1 MLRDAPH
8 PGLPDLGRPHHR
20 RLPAEPAG
28 TGPRAGFDGAQGGR
42 QPDPHPPQGRQR
54 PRGVPRGDGRHPRR
68 RQPHPR
74 GQDPHALRRHR
85 VGRQVRDDLDG
96 PAPGVLGQGRH
107 GQLGRLPGQS
117 ARRGRIQD
125 LGQHGRPEGR
135 RVIVEELRAAAAER
149 LAALAREK
157 GGEAPAGGF
166 APAPAHVKADAALS
180 WPLAAAKVLKKK
192 PLDLAAEA
200 AAALAGLPGLASA
213 EPAPPGFINV
223 AFSQAALG
231 AELARLLSD
240 PASAG
245 RDPSAAP
252 RDILLEFVSANPT
265 GPVHLATSRA
275 ATLGD
280 SLARILRRRGHKVR
294 TEYYVNDAGKQVER
308 LGQSVRAR
316 WDQAHGKDTPVPE
329 KGYQGEYIAEI
340 AKAAPASAELWTDA
354 QFARLAIDTMLAQHR
369 ADMELFGVGF
379 DRWYL
384 ESELHAAGAVGKT
397 LEKLK
402 SLGKAYEKEG
412 ATWLGT
418 VSDDT
423 DDDKDRVL
431 VRQDGVPTYFLA
443 DIAYHE
449 DKYARGARELIDV
462 WGADHHG
469 YVPRMKAA
477 VAALGHPPESFH
489 PIVHQ
494 LVHLI
499 KEEDFVK
506 VAMKM
511 SKRKGNFITLRELVD
526 VVGLDAT
533 RFFFAMRTPN
543 THMQFDWELAQKKS
557 NDNPVF
563 YVQYVHARIAS
574 IFREAKAQGLAFE
587 SPDWALLTDPAERA
601 LAVKLAWLPETL
613 KACEKELS
621 PHPLPTY
628 LMELAGLYHAFYE
641 RCRVLAPEDK
651 PRTAARLALCGAV
664 KNTLKEAL
672 GLLGVS
678 APEEM

>member
-1 MLRDAPH
+1 
-8 PGLPDLGRPHHR
+8 
-20 RLPAEPAG
+20 
-28 TGPRAGFDGAQGGR
+28 
-42 QPDPHPPQGRQR
+42 
-54 PRGVPRGDGRHPRR
+54 
-68 RQPHPR
+68 
-74 GQDPHALRRHR
+74 
-85 VGRQVRDDLDG
+85 
-96 PAPGVLGQGRH
+96 
-107 GQLGRLPGQS
+107 
-117 ARRGRIQD
+117 
-125 LGQHGRPEGR
+125 
-135 RVIVEELRAAAAER
+135 
-149 LAALAREK
+149 
-157 GGEAPAGGF
+157 
-166 APAPAHVKADAALS
+166 
-180 WPLAAAKVLKKK
+180 
-192 PLDLAAEA
+192 
-200 AAALAGLPGLASA
+200 
-213 EPAPPGFINV
+213 
-223 AFSQAALG
+223 ALG
-231 AELARLLSD
+231 AELARLASD

-252 RDILLEFVSANPT
+252 RNILLEFVSANPT

-316 WDQAHGKDTPVPE
+316 WDQAHGNDTPVPE

-340 AKAAPASAELWTDA
+340 AATAPKEAGTWSDA
-354 QFARLAIDTMLAQHR
+354 DFAKLAIDAMLAQHK
-369 ADMELFGVGF
+369 ADTELFGLVF

-384 ESELHAAGAVGKT
+384 ESELHASGAVQAV
-397 LEKLK
+397 LAKLK
-402 SLGKAYEKEG
+402 AQGKAYEKDG
-412 ATWLGT
+412 AVWLGT
-418 VSDDT
+418 MAEEGE
-423 DDDKDRVL
+423 DDKDRVL

-449 DKYARGARELIDV
+449 DKYARGARELIDI

-477 VAALGHPPESFH
+477 MAALGHPPETFH

-494 LVHLI
+494 LVHLV

-511 SKRKGNFITLRELVD
+511 SKRKGNFITLRELVS
-526 VVGLDAT
+526 VVGLDAC

-574 IFREAKAQGLAFE
+574 IFREAKTQGLDAGA
-587 SPDWALLTDPAERA
+587 PDWTLLTEPSERA

-613 KACEKELS
+613 KSCEKELS

-641 RCRVLAPEDK
+641 HCRVLAPED
-651 PRTAARLALCGAV
+651 PARTAARLGLCRAV

-672 GLLGVS
+672 GLLGVT

>member
-1 MLRDAPH
+1 
-8 PGLPDLGRPHHR
+8 
-20 RLPAEPAG
+20 
-28 TGPRAGFDGAQGGR
+28 
-42 QPDPHPPQGRQR
+42 
-54 PRGVPRGDGRHPRR
+54 
-68 RQPHPR
+68 
-74 GQDPHALRRHR
+74 
-85 VGRQVRDDLDG
+85 
-96 PAPGVLGQGRH
+96 
-107 GQLGRLPGQS
+107 
-117 ARRGRIQD
+117 
-125 LGQHGRPEGR
+125 
-135 RVIVEELRAAAAER
+135 VIVEELRAAALAR

-157 GGEAPAGGF
+157 GAEAPGG
-166 APAPAHVKADAALS
+166 ALQPTPPHVKADAALS
-180 WPLAAAKVLKKK
+180 WPLAAAKVLRRK
-192 PLDLAAEA
+192 PLELAAEA
-200 AAALAGLPGLASA
+200 AAALQGLPGLGSA
-213 EPAPPGFINV
+213 EPAPPGFVNIS
-223 AFSQAALG
+223 FSQDALG
-231 AELARLLSD
+231 AELARLATD

-245 RDPSAAP
+245 RDPSVSP
-252 RDILLEFVSANPT
+252 REILLEFVSANPT

-280 SLARILRRRGHKVR
+280 SLTRILRRRGHRVR

-340 AKAAPASAELWTDA
+340 AAAAPKEAAAWSDA
-354 QFARLAIDTMLAQHR
+354 DFAKLAIDAMLAQHK
-369 ADMELFGVGF
+369 ADMELFGVKF

-384 ESELHAAGAVGKT
+384 ESELHAAGAVQAA
-397 LEKLK
+397 LAKLQA
-402 SLGKAYEKEG
+402 LGKAYEKDG
-412 ATWLGT
+412 AVWLGT
-418 VSDDT
+418 SSEEGA
-423 DDDKDRVL
+423 DDKDRVL
-431 VRQDGVPTYFLA
+431 VRQDGAPTYFLA

-449 DKYARGARELIDV
+449 DKFSRGAKELIDI

-469 YVPRMKAA
+469 YVGRMKAA
-477 VAALGHPPESFH
+477 VAALGHPPEAFH

-494 LVHLI
+494 LVHLV

-506 VAMKM
+506 VVTKM
-511 SKRKGNFITLRELVD
+511 SKRKGNFVTLRELVD
-526 VVGLDAT
+526 VAGLDAT

-574 IFREAKAQGLAFE
+574 IFREAAAQGLGAGT
-587 SPDWALLTDPAERA
+587 PDWGLLTDPAERA

-641 RCRVLAPEDK
+641 RCRVLAPED
-651 PRTAARLALCGAV
+651 AARTTARLGLCRAV

-678 APEEM
+678 APEQM

>member
-1 MLRDAPH
+1 
-8 PGLPDLGRPHHR
+8 
-20 RLPAEPAG
+20 
-28 TGPRAGFDGAQGGR
+28 
-42 QPDPHPPQGRQR
+42 
-54 PRGVPRGDGRHPRR
+54 
-68 RQPHPR
+68 
-74 GQDPHALRRHR
+74 
-85 VGRQVRDDLDG
+85 
-96 PAPGVLGQGRH
+96 
-107 GQLGRLPGQS
+107 
-117 ARRGRIQD
+117 
-125 LGQHGRPEGR
+125 
-135 RVIVEELRAAAAER
+135 VIVESFREAAFRR
-149 LAALAREK
+149 LSDLARAK
-157 GGEAPAGGF
+157 GAEAPAG
-166 APAPAHVKADAALS
+166 ALQPVPAHVKADAALS
-180 WPLAAAKVLKKK
+180 WPLAAAKVMKRK

-200 AAALAGLPGLASA
+200 AAALRGLPGLAA
-213 EPAPPGFINV
+213 ADPAPPGFVNV
-223 AFSQAALG
+223 SFSLEALG
-231 AELARLLSD
+231 AELKRLLSD

-245 RDPSAAP
+245 RDATAEP

-280 SLARILRRRGHKVR
+280 SLARILRRRGHAVR

-316 WDQAHGKDTPVPE
+316 WDQARGMDTPVPE
-329 KGYQGEYIAEI
+329 KGYQGEYIADI
-340 AKAAPASAELWTDA
+340 AKAAPPEAASWTDA
-354 QFARLAIDTMLAQHR
+354 QFARLAIDTMLAQHKE
-369 ADMELFGVGF
+369 DMKLFGVAF

-384 ESELHAAGAVGKT
+384 ESELHAAGAVQKT

-402 SLGKAYEKEG
+402 GLGKAYEKDG
-412 ATWLGT
+412 AVWLGT

-449 DKYARGARELIDV
+449 DKYARGASELIDI

-494 LVHLI
+494 LVHLV

-511 SKRKGNFITLRELVD
+511 SKRKGNFIVLRELVE
-526 VVGLDAT
+526 VVGLDAC

-574 IFREAKAQGLAFE
+574 IFREAKAQGLAPGT
-587 SPDWALLTDPAERA
+587 PDWGLLTDPAERA
-601 LAVKLAWLPETL
+601 LMVKLAWLPETL

-641 RCRVLAPEDK
+641 RCRVLAPENAAL
-651 PRTAARLALCGAV
+651 TAARLGLCGAV